1 MKLKSR
7 SLDKKSSTCL
17 RGIAMILILFH
28 HLSQNICTLRI
39 FSHIGFLCTAIFFT
53 LSGYGL
59 MRSLKTK
66 ENYLKNFLTHRLSK
80 LLIPYLLSNLILII
94 FEIMHGK
101 QFSIFG
107 IFCCITGIILIDSY
121 KWFVILILLEYLI
134 FFFVFKNIK
143 NEKFAILTIT
153 CINIL
158 FILILY
164 QKNVADYWYNSI
176 LCFSIGIFFAKY
188 EESIIC
194 CIEKYY
200 YILTAL
206 FSGLFIFTFYLY
218 SLTNFQSHIIV
229 CICNILF
236 SISFILIM
244 MNIFLTNKLFYNI
257 GLFSYEAY
265 LLQYLWFLYIPKT
278 NIMIYSIICIVGTL
292 ISGYSLKK
300 LYKTIK
306 NNINSCINLLF

>member
-1 MKLKSR
+1 
-7 SLDKKSSTCL
+7 
-17 RGIAMILILFH
+17 
-28 HLSQNICTLRI
+28 
-39 FSHIGFLCTAIFFT
+39 
-53 LSGYGL
+53 
-59 MRSLKTK
+59 
-66 ENYLKNFLTHRLSK
+66 
-80 LLIPYLLSNLILII
+80 
-94 FEIMHGK
+94 MHGK

-153 CINIL
+153 CMNIL

-176 LCFSIGIFFAKY
+176 LCFCIGIFFAKY
-188 EESIIC
+188 EEAIIC

-200 YILTAL
+200 YIITAL

-278 NIMIYSIICIVGTL
+278 NIVIYSVICIVGTL
-292 ISGYSLKK
+292 ISGYLMQSVLNM
-300 LYKTIK
+300 LSHK
-306 NNINSCINLLF
+306 NKNIL